1 MKDAEPPEPPEA
13 AEPSQPSGATEP
25 VQPSG
30 AAEPL
35 ESSATDV
42 LPATAEGP
50 PPRARRR
57 VTWRLLV
64 PVVTAAAGV
73 MFAMSFSAAQ
83 GRDLR
88 ADRDLP
94 QLIMDADSR
103 VADKASRLDALQK
116 EVQALS
122 KTNAPTDEHLSSL
135 TRAADELSPAAAT
148 TKVRGPGLEVAL
160 DDAKR
165 SADSLPQGF
174 TADDIVVH
182 QQDVQ
187 AVVNALWA
195 SGAEAMMIQDQRV
208 ISTSAV
214 RCVGNTLIL
223 QGRVYSPPYRI
234 TAIGDVDRMQ
244 RGLDAD
250 PSVAIYKQ
258 YVDAV
263 GLGYS
268 VQTHGSLE
276 FPAYSGSVDLQYA
289 SPIR

>member
-1 MKDAEPPEPPEA
+1 MTDAEQPEPPVH
-13 AEPSQPSGATEP
+13 AEQPE
-25 VQPSG
+25 
-30 AAEPL
+30 
-35 ESSATDV
+35 
-42 LPATAEGP
+42 PATVDDANDANDAEASP
-50 PPRARRR
+50 APSRRR
-57 VTWRLLV
+57 PRLTWGLVV
-64 PVVTAAAGV
+64 PVVMASAGV
-73 MFAMSFSAAQ
+73 MFAMSFQTAQ

-94 QLIMDADSR
+94 QLIMEGDSR
-103 VADKASRLDALQK
+103 VAEKASVLDGLQK
-116 EVQALS
+116 EVEALS

-135 TRAADELSPAAAT
+135 TRAADELAAPAAT
-148 TKVRGPGLEVAL
+148 TKVRGAALEVTL

-165 SADSLPQGF
+165 TADSLPDGF

-187 AVVNALWA
+187 AVVNALWT

-223 QGRVYSPPYRI
+223 QGRVYAPPYRI
-234 TAIGDVDRMQ
+234 TAIGDIDRMQ
-244 RGLDAD
+244 QGLDAD
-250 PSVAIYKQ
+250 ASVNIYKQ

-263 GLGYS
+263 GLGYALH
-268 VQTHGSLE
+268 THNSIE
-276 FPAYSGSVDLQYA
+276 FPAYSGSVDFQYA

>member
-1 MKDAEPPEPPEA
+1 MTDAEQPEPRVQAEPPEQSE
-13 AEPSQPSGATEP
+13 
-25 VQPSG
+25 
-30 AAEPL
+30 
-35 ESSATDV
+35 
-42 LPATAEGP
+42 PATVDDAGDAGDA
-50 PPRARRR
+50 RDMAASSVSSRRR
-57 VTWRLLV
+57 PRLTWGLVV
-64 PVVTAAAGV
+64 PVVMASAGV
-73 MFAMSFSAAQ
+73 MFAMSFQTAQ

-94 QLIMDADSR
+94 QLIMEGDSR
-103 VADKASRLDALQK
+103 VAEKASVLDGLQK

-122 KTNAPTDEHLSSL
+122 KTNAPADEHLSSL
-135 TRAADELSPAAAT
+135 TRAADELAAPAAT
-148 TKVRGPGLEVAL
+148 TKVRGAALEVTL

-165 SADSLPQGF
+165 TADSLPDGF

-187 AVVNALWA
+187 AVVNALWT

-223 QGRVYSPPYRI
+223 QGRVYAPPYRI

-244 RGLDAD
+244 QGLDAD
-250 PSVAIYKQ
+250 ASVNIYKQ

-263 GLGYS
+263 GLGYALH
-268 VQTHGSLE
+268 THNSIE
-276 FPAYSGSVDLQYA
+276 FPAYSGSVDFQYA

>member
-1 MKDAEPPEPPEA
+1 MKDVEPPEQA
-13 AEPSQPSGATEP
+13 TGAEPAP
-25 VQPSG
+25 V
-30 AAEPL
+30 
-35 ESSATDV
+35 
-42 LPATAEGP
+42 
-50 PPRARRR
+50 PRPRRR
-57 VTWRLLV
+57 ISWGVLV
-64 PVVTAAAGV
+64 PVVTAAAGL
-73 MFAMSFSAAQ
+73 MFAMSFQAAK
-83 GRDLR
+83 GGDLR

-94 QLIMDADSR
+94 QLIMDGDAR
-103 VADKASRLDALQK
+103 VAQKASVLDGLQK
-116 EVQALS
+116 EVEALTR
-122 KTNAPTDEHLSSL
+122 TNAPTDDHLSGL
-135 TRAADELSPAAAT
+135 TSTADELAAPAAT
-148 TKVRGPGLEVAL
+148 TKVRGAALEVVL

-165 SADSLPQGF
+165 TADSLPDGF
-174 TADDIVVH
+174 TPDDIVVH

-234 TAIGDVDRMQ
+234 TAIGDPDRLQ

-250 PSVAIYKQ
+250 PSIAIYKQ

-263 GLGYS
+263 GLGYAVHAHS
-268 VQTHGSLE
+268 SME
-276 FPAYSGSVDLQYA
+276 FPAYSGSVDFQYA

>member
-1 MKDAEPPEPPEA
+1 MTDAEQPEPPVH
-13 AEPSQPSGATEP
+13 AESAEQPE
-25 VQPSG
+25 
-30 AAEPL
+30 
-35 ESSATDV
+35 SATAGVAGVAGDSAAS
-42 LPATAEGP
+42 PGP
-50 PPRARRR
+50 SRRR
-57 VTWRLLV
+57 PRLTWGLLV
-64 PVVTAAAGV
+64 PVVMASAGV
-73 MFAMSFSAAQ
+73 MFAMSFQTAQ

-94 QLIMDADSR
+94 QLIMEGDSR
-103 VADKASRLDALQK
+103 VAEKASVLDGLQK
-116 EVQALS
+116 EVEALS

-135 TRAADELSPAAAT
+135 TRAADELAAPAAT
-148 TKVRGPGLEVAL
+148 TKVRGAALEVTL

-165 SADSLPQGF
+165 TADSLPDGF

-187 AVVNALWA
+187 AVVNALWT

-223 QGRVYSPPYRI
+223 QGRVYAPPYRI

-244 RGLDAD
+244 QGLDAD
-250 PSVAIYKQ
+250 ASVNIYKQ

-263 GLGYS
+263 GLGYALH
-268 VQTHGSLE
+268 THASIE
-276 FPAYSGSVDLQYA
+276 FPAYSGSVDFQYA

>member
-1 MKDAEPPEPPEA
+1 MKDVDPPEQPAVQDAADPAASRSVDPLDPLDAADSAPTPP
-13 AEPSQPSGATEP
+13 
-25 VQPSG
+25 
-30 AAEPL
+30 
-35 ESSATDV
+35 TD
-42 LPATAEGP
+42 
-50 PPRARRR
+50 RRR
-57 VTWRLLV
+57 RRLTWGLLV
-64 PVVTAAAGV
+64 PVVMGAAGV
-73 MFAMSFSAAQ
+73 MFAMSFQTAQ

-94 QLIMDADSR
+94 QLIMEGDSR
-103 VADKASRLDALQK
+103 VAEKASVLDGLQK
-116 EVQALS
+116 EVEALS
-122 KTNAPTDEHLSSL
+122 KANAPTDDHLSGL
-135 TRAADELSPAAAT
+135 TRAADALAAPAAT
-148 TKVRGPGLEVAL
+148 TKVRGAALEVTL

-165 SADSLPQGF
+165 TADSLPDGF

-187 AVVNALWA
+187 AVVNALWT

-223 QGRVYSPPYRI
+223 QGRVYAPPYRI

-244 RGLDAD
+244 QGLDAD
-250 PSVAIYKQ
+250 PSVNIYRQ

-263 GLGYS
+263 GLGYALHTTS
-268 VQTHGSLE
+268 STE
-276 FPAYSGSVDLQYA
+276 FPAYSGSVDFQYA

>member
-1 MKDAEPPEPPEA
+1 MTDAEQPEPPA
-13 AEPSQPSGATEP
+13 HAVPAEHPD
-25 VQPSG
+25 
-30 AAEPL
+30 
-35 ESSATDV
+35 SATVGDFGDAGDASPSPV
-42 LPATAEGP
+42 PS
-50 PPRARRR
+50 RRR
-57 VTWRLLV
+57 PRLTWGLLV
-64 PVVTAAAGV
+64 PVVMASAGV
-73 MFAMSFSAAQ
+73 MFAMSFQTAQ

-94 QLIMDADSR
+94 QLIMEGDSR
-103 VADKASRLDALQK
+103 VAEKASVLDGLQK
-116 EVQALS
+116 EVEALS

-135 TRAADELSPAAAT
+135 TRAADELAAPAAT
-148 TKVRGPGLEVAL
+148 TKVRGAALEVTL

-165 SADSLPQGF
+165 TADSLPDGF

-187 AVVNALWA
+187 AVVNALWT

-223 QGRVYSPPYRI
+223 QGRVYAPPYRI

-244 RGLDAD
+244 QGLDAD
-250 PSVAIYKQ
+250 ASVNIYKQ

-263 GLGYS
+263 GLGYALH
-268 VQTHGSLE
+268 THTSIE
-276 FPAYSGSVDLQYA
+276 FPAYSGSVDFQYA

>member
-1 MKDAEPPEPPEA
+1 MTDAEQPEPPVH
-13 AEPSQPSGATEP
+13 AEQPE
-25 VQPSG
+25 
-30 AAEPL
+30 
-35 ESSATDV
+35 
-42 LPATAEGP
+42 PATVDDAIDAGDANDVEASP
-50 PPRARRR
+50 APSRRR
-57 VTWRLLV
+57 PRLTWGLVV
-64 PVVTAAAGV
+64 PVVMASAGV
-73 MFAMSFSAAQ
+73 MFAMSFQTAQ

-94 QLIMDADSR
+94 QLIMEGDSR
-103 VADKASRLDALQK
+103 VAEKASVLDGLQK
-116 EVQALS
+116 EVEALS

-135 TRAADELSPAAAT
+135 TRAADELAAPAAT
-148 TKVRGPGLEVAL
+148 TKVRGAALEVTL

-165 SADSLPQGF
+165 TADSLPDGF

-187 AVVNALWA
+187 AVVNALWT

-223 QGRVYSPPYRI
+223 QGRVYAPPYRI
-234 TAIGDVDRMQ
+234 TAIGDIDRMQ
-244 RGLDAD
+244 QGLDAD
-250 PSVAIYKQ
+250 ASVNIYKQ

-263 GLGYS
+263 GLGYALH
-268 VQTHGSLE
+268 THNSIE
-276 FPAYSGSVDLQYA
+276 FPAYSGSVDFQYA

>member
-1 MKDAEPPEPPEA
+1 MEA
-13 AEPSQPSGATEP
+13 ARRVRASGGRMPEEIEP
-25 VQPSG
+25 VATASTADP
-30 AAEPL
+30 A
-35 ESSATDV
+35 ATDPTP
-42 LPATAEGP
+42 PATA
-50 PPRARRR
+50 RRPSPR

-64 PVVTAAAGV
+64 PLVTAAAGL
-73 MFAMSFSAAQ
+73 MFAMSFQAAQ

-94 QLIMDADSR
+94 QLIMEGDDR
-103 VADKASRLDALQK
+103 VAATAEQLDALQR
-116 EVQALS
+116 EVEALS
-122 KTNAPTDEHLSSL
+122 TASAPTDEHLSSL
-135 TRAADELSPAAAT
+135 TRRAEELSPTTAT
-148 TKVRGPGLEVAL
+148 TAVRGPGLEVAL

-165 SADSLPQGF
+165 SGDTLPDGF
-174 TADDIVVH
+174 TGDDVVVH

-223 QGRVYSPPYRI
+223 QGRVYAPPYRI
-234 TAIGDVDRMQ
+234 SAIGDVSRMQ
-244 RGLDAD
+244 QGLDAD
-250 PSVAIYKQ
+250 PSVTIYKQ

-268 VQTHGSLE
+268 VATHGSLE
-276 FPAYSGSVDLQYA
+276 FPAYSGSVDFQYA
-289 SPIR
+289 TPMR

>member
-1 MKDAEPPEPPEA
+1 MSHVEPPEDA
-13 AEPSQPSGATEP
+13 SGP
-25 VQPSG
+25 
-30 AAEPL
+30 
-35 ESSATDV
+35 ESSVPTV
-42 LPATAEGP
+42 PAGP
-50 PPRARRR
+50 VAHRRR
-57 VTWRLLV
+57 PTWGVLV
-64 PVVTAAAGV
+64 PVVTAAAGL
-73 MFAMSFSAAQ
+73 MFAMSFQAAQ

-94 QLIMDADSR
+94 QLIREGDAR
-103 VADKASRLDALQK
+103 VVAKAAQLDQLQR
-116 EVQALS
+116 EVEALS
-122 KTNAPTDEHLSSL
+122 RTNAPADDHISSL
-135 TRAADELSPAAAT
+135 NRAADELAGTAAT
-148 TKVRGPGLEVAL
+148 TKVRGAALEVAL
-160 DDAKR
+160 DDAHR
-165 SADSLPQGF
+165 TADSLPDGF

-187 AVVNALWA
+187 AVVNALWS

-223 QGRVYSPPYRI
+223 QGRVYAPPYRI
-234 TAIGDVDRMQ
+234 TAIGDVERLQ

-268 VQTHGSLE
+268 LHTHGSVE
-276 FPAYSGSVDLQYA
+276 FPAYSGSVDFQYA

>member
-1 MKDAEPPEPPEA
+1 MA
-13 AEPSQPSGATEP
+13 S
-25 VQPSG
+25 
-30 AAEPL
+30 
-35 ESSATDV
+35 
-42 LPATAEGP
+42 
-50 PPRARRR
+50 
-57 VTWRLLV
+57 
-64 PVVTAAAGV
+64 AGV
-73 MFAMSFSAAQ
+73 MFAMSFQTAQ

-94 QLIMDADSR
+94 QLIMEGDSR
-103 VADKASRLDALQK
+103 VAEKASVLDGLQK
-116 EVQALS
+116 EVEALS

-135 TRAADELSPAAAT
+135 TRAADELAAPAAT
-148 TKVRGPGLEVAL
+148 TKVRGAALEVTL

-165 SADSLPQGF
+165 TADSLPDGF

-187 AVVNALWA
+187 AVVNALWT

-223 QGRVYSPPYRI
+223 QGRVYAPPYRI
-234 TAIGDVDRMQ
+234 TAIGDIDRMQ
-244 RGLDAD
+244 QGLDAD
-250 PSVAIYKQ
+250 ASVNIYKQ

-263 GLGYS
+263 GLGYALH
-268 VQTHGSLE
+268 THSSIE
-276 FPAYSGSVDLQYA
+276 FPAYSGSVDFQYA